1 MGYKM
6 LANGALI
13 HLLYTY
19 NSRSVFGPTLSDG
32 SGPLAGV
39 LYWETWAEPDA
50 TGCLDTTA
58 LLL

>member
-1 MGYKM
+1 M
-6 LANGALI
+6 LPNGALI

-19 NSRSVFGPTLSDG
+19 NSRSVFGPTLNDG